1 MKNPRSFRL
10 VLAHS
15 LLGVALTSAPAFAI
29 SPDELS
35 TLRLKAE
42 AGDGIAQHNLGLVY
56 ANPQEPLSDLIE
68 AYAWFNLAADN
79 GVTGHA
85 LMIVS
90 RQMTAEQILD
100 GKRRVDTIR
109 EQMAGKV
116 RTSAPSPVSKPL
128 VVRTVASAASTP
140 VTPAAPVIS
149 QSPVSPVTPSVAAPV
164 PAATAE
170 GDAAQAELKKL
181 STELAAAWAEI
192 EQLKAALKKAGE
204 NSTSGD
210 KLKVERDQLAA
221 TIEASTREIATL
233 RAAAANFEGERNGL
247 LQKITA
253 AQQASEG
260 ELRSKVVTLE
270 NDLAQARRVADELA
284 AAKQALVDLGDQ
296 QQKLT
301 AENQRLN
308 SLVTQSGTSSA
319 EQAANLAALRA
330 ELTQAQTQLAE
341 VTQKAAAGEATAGQL
356 TAAQERI
363 RALEAGEARLD
374 AEKTELA
381 QKLASATAAA
391 SAPGE
396 VARLNTQVT
405 DFKDRLSST
414 EQALTLANNEV
425 ASLRENLAAAKSGVV
440 PVQERDELQEKLAAV
455 VKAQEEATR
464 AKDEQAAEIAR
475 LQKAQTDLE
484 SEKTRLSEQVASVQA
499 ASTDAARA
507 ASEVAALKSQI
518 QSSEEAIAGARG
530 ERDALAQKVAA
541 LEQEKQQQA
550 TVAAA
555 VPTAPAEAGEDPVE
569 LRKQL
574 DEAALKL
581 TTALRSYQLKEEEV
595 DRLQKSIVNIDAERA
610 TLADRVQESAKQ
622 AAAAANRAS
631 ANQDAS
637 SQLAALREQ
646 LRHSQNQIG
655 QLASENLQL
664 RNRLSMPASSAS
676 LTTVAP
682 QRPAGALAS
691 PSRPTAAPTK
701 PTEVAKVAE
710 ARTHT
715 VAEGDTLSRIAKRY
729 YGSSERWNEI
739 FEANRAQLPNAAGL
753 KIGMKLRI
761 P

>member
-1 MKNPRSFRL
+1 MKNLRSFRL

-15 LLGVALTSAPAFAI
+15 LLGIALTSAPAFAI
-29 SPDELS
+29 SPVELS

-42 AGDGIAQHNLGLVY
+42 SGDGIAQHNLGLVY
-56 ANPQEPLSDLIE
+56 ANPQEPLSDLVE

-90 RQMTAEQILD
+90 KQMSQEQILD
-100 GKRRVDTIR
+100 GKRRLDTIR
-109 EQMAGKV
+109 EQMAAKV
-116 RTSAPSPVSKPL
+116 RTSVPNPVSKPL

-149 QSPVSPVTPSVAAPV
+149 QSPVSPVTQPVVV
-164 PAATAE
+164 PAAAAE
-170 GDAAQAELKKL
+170 ADAAQAELKKL
-181 STELAAAWAEI
+181 STELAAAWGEI
-192 EQLKAALKKAGE
+192 EQLKASLKKAGE

-210 KLKVERDQLAA
+210 RLKAEREQLAA
-221 TIEASTREIATL
+221 TVEASTREIATL

-260 ELRSKVVTLE
+260 ELRSKVVTLQ

-284 AAKQALVDLGDQ
+284 SAKQALAALGDQ

-301 AENQRLN
+301 AENQRLS
-308 SLVTQSGTSSA
+308 SLVTQSGTSAA
-319 EQAANLAALRA
+319 EHAANLATVRA
-330 ELTQAQTQLAE
+330 ELTQAQTQLAD
-341 VTQKAAAGEATAGQL
+341 VTPKAAAREAAAGQL
-356 TAAQERI
+356 AAAQERI
-363 RALEAGEARLD
+363 RTLEAGEARLNG
-374 AEKTELA
+374 EKIELA

-396 VARLNTQVT
+396 VARLNAQVT
-405 DFKDRLSST
+405 DFKDRFSST
-414 EQALTLANNEV
+414 DQALTLANKEV
-425 ASLRENLAAAKSGVV
+425 ASLRESLAAAKSGVV
-440 PVQERDELQEKLAAV
+440 PVQERDELQEKLTAAI
-455 VKAQEEATR
+455 KARETATR
-464 AKDEQAAEIAR
+464 AQDQQAAEIAR
-475 LQKAQTDLE
+475 LQKTQADLE
-484 SEKTRLSEQVASVQA
+484 NEKARLNEQVASAQA

-507 ASEVAALKSQI
+507 AFEVTSIKSQI
-518 QSSEEAIAGARG
+518 QSAEESVAAARG

-541 LEQEKQQQA
+541 LEQEKQQQSA
-550 TVAAA
+550 VAVAA
-555 VPTAPAEAGEDPVE
+555 PSAPAEAGEDAAE

-581 TTALRSYQLKEEEV
+581 TTALRSFQLKEDEV

-610 TLADRVQESAKQ
+610 ALADRVQEAAKQ
-622 AAAAANRAS
+622 TAAAANRAS

-676 LTTVAP
+676 LTTAAP

-701 PTEVAKVAE
+701 PAEAPKVVE

-729 YGSSERWNEI
+729 YGNSERWNDI